1 MHFTNWI
8 IIVIIIMKTLYT
20 QQCSIYERGRYDCST
35 KHAYLVFPDKQS
47 ADAVVEQA
55 NAYPV
60 EFNDRMLIVRHYT
73 EPPNHVPKG
82 LFLSAFIR
90 AVKLTR

>member
-1 MHFTNWI
+1 M
-8 IIVIIIMKTLYT
+8 
-20 QQCSIYERGRYDCST
+20 
-35 KHAYLVFPDKQS
+35 FPDKQS

-60 EFNDRMLIVRHYT
+60 EFNGRMLIVRHYT